1 MTEKKN
7 IKRDNFVRISE
18 SRVSKIIV
26 LFEQLTNL
34 NNSSFYEY
42 SDEDIEK
49 IFSTLEKEM
58 KKSKDILLKSNKKK
72 KTRFEL

>member
-1 MTEKKN
+1 MAEKKN
-7 IKRDNFVRISE
+7 IKRENFVRISE
-18 SRVSKIIV
+18 SRVSKIII

-42 SDEDIEK
+42 SDQDVEK
-49 IFSTLEKEM
+49 IFSTLENEM
-58 KKSKDILLKSNKKK
+58 KKSKEILLKSNKKK

>member
-1 MTEKKN
+1 MAEKKN
-7 IKRDNFVRISE
+7 IKRENFVRISE
-18 SRVSKIIV
+18 SRVSKIII

-42 SDEDIEK
+42 SDEDVEK
-49 IFSTLEKEM
+49 IFSTLENEM

>member
-1 MTEKKN
+1 MAEKKN
-7 IKRDNFVRISE
+7 IKRENFVRISE
-18 SRVSKIIV
+18 SRVSKIII

-42 SDEDIEK
+42 SDEDVEK
-49 IFSTLEKEM
+49 IFSTLENEM
-58 KKSKDILLKSNKKK
+58 KKSKEVLLKSNKKK

>member
-1 MTEKKN
+1 MAEKKN
-7 IKRDNFVRISE
+7 IKRENFVRISE
-18 SRVSKIIV
+18 SRVSKIII

-42 SDEDIEK
+42 SDEDVEK
-49 IFSTLEKEM
+49 IFSTLENEM
-58 KKSKDILLKSNKKK
+58 KKSKEILLKSYKKK

>member
-1 MTEKKN
+1 MAEKKN
-7 IKRDNFVRISE
+7 IKRENFVRISE
-18 SRVSKIIV
+18 SRVSKIII

-42 SDEDIEK
+42 SDEDVEK
-49 IFSTLEKEM
+49 IFSALENEM

>member
-7 IKRDNFVRISE
+7 IKRENFIRISE
-18 SRVSKIIV
+18 SRVSKIII

-42 SDEDIEK
+42 SEEDVEK
-49 IFSTLEKEM
+49 IFFTIEKEM
-58 KKSKDILLKSNKKK
+58 KKSKEILLKSKKK
-72 KTRFEL
+72 KSTRFEL

>member
-7 IKRDNFVRISE
+7 IKRENFVRISE
-18 SRVSKIIV
+18 SRVSKIII

-42 SDEDIEK
+42 SDEDVEK
-49 IFSTLEKEM
+49 IFSTLENEM

>member
-7 IKRDNFVRISE
+7 IKRENFVRISE
-18 SRVSKIIV
+18 SRVSKIII

-42 SDEDIEK
+42 CDEDDEK
-49 IFSTLEKEM
+49 IFCTLENEM
-58 KKSKDILLKSNKKK
+58 KKSKEILLKSNKKK

>member
-7 IKRDNFVRISE
+7 IKRENFVRISE
-18 SRVSKIIV
+18 SRVSKIII
-26 LFEQLTNL
+26 LFGQLTNL

-42 SDEDIEK
+42 SDEDVEK
-49 IFSTLEKEM
+49 IFSTLENEM

>member
-1 MTEKKN
+1 MAEKKN
-7 IKRDNFVRISE
+7 IKRENFVRISE
-18 SRVSKIIV
+18 SRVSKIII
-26 LFEQLTNL
+26 LFGQLTNL

-42 SDEDIEK
+42 SDEDVEK
-49 IFSTLEKEM
+49 IFSTLENEM

>member
-1 MTEKKN
+1 MIEKKN
-7 IKRDNFVRISE
+7 IKRENFVRISE
-18 SRVSKIIV
+18 SRVTKIII

-42 SDEDIEK
+42 TDEDVEK
-49 IFSTLEKEM
+49 IYSTLEKEM
-58 KKSKDILLKSNKKK
+58 KKSKEILLRSNKKK

>member
-1 MTEKKN
+1 MAEKKN
-7 IKRDNFVRISE
+7 IKRENFVRISE
-18 SRVSKIIV
+18 SRVSKIII

-42 SDEDIEK
+42 SDEDVEK
-49 IFSTLEKEM
+49 IFSTLENEM
-58 KKSKDILLKSNKKK
+58 KKSKEILLKSNKKK